1 MNKKTWMIGSTILGI
16 ITTLSIFI
24 VVLQHMEQA
33 SHNTDTKTDIA
44 AKNDAVMKLIENEYV
59 QTYENGYYM
68 IKDHEHIMYFDYA
81 TQKEVYLCNKPN
93 CKHEDESCGAYLKIG
108 EVNEIFYYDQ
118 HLYLVNAQEA
128 GNVVHMNF
136 DGTTSET
143 SENGNP
149 STVYRMDLDGTN
161 RKKLFTVPSGT
172 QITMPYVI
180 KGNQMFAFLEYYEH
194 TQDKPNSAVTK
205 TTSRKLIAIN
215 LDNGSYEEIADAM
228 NDSFIGIYDNK
239 IILQEIIYAQD
250 PDLFDEDISGY
261 IDNMYRS
268 DIQIKLLD
276 IESKKS
282 ETLFTESFK
291 DAEQIKVG
299 ESGIYMLGQH
309 SKTLKYYDMNKRQKS
324 DFIQLS
330 QTDMTLAPIIDN
342 KLLVY
347 HYTDE
352 DARVDH
358 AEIIDLKAKAM
369 SDFQLKDTND
379 YLVKILAAND
389 KYYFVQT
396 GYTLGEEYTTWAGT
410 TQQDIVST
418 DYGLILK
425 EDYWHSKAN
434 YLKMQNAK

>member
-1 MNKKTWMIGSTILGI
+1 
-16 ITTLSIFI
+16 
-24 VVLQHMEQA
+24 
-33 SHNTDTKTDIA
+33 
-44 AKNDAVMKLIENEYV
+44 
-59 QTYENGYYM
+59 
-68 IKDHEHIMYFDYA
+68 
-81 TQKEVYLCNKPN
+81 
-93 CKHEDESCGAYLKIG
+93 
-108 EVNEIFYYDQ
+108 
-118 HLYLVNAQEA
+118 
-128 GNVVHMNF
+128 
-136 DGTTSET
+136 
-143 SENGNP
+143 
-149 STVYRMDLDGTN
+149 
-161 RKKLFTVPSGT
+161 
-172 QITMPYVI
+172 
-180 KGNQMFAFLEYYEH
+180 MFAFLEYYEH

-309 SKTLKYYDMNKRQKS
+309 SKTLKYYDMNKRQKC